1 MTNPTWQDKCA
12 AKQAEAAAKIPAEW
26 RLSAGVLQKV
36 DNNQL
41 EILDVPSK
49 CGVLTKEELAITE
62 IADATTLRDKL
73 AAQELSAIDVAT
85 AFCKR
90 AAIAQQ
96 VTSCLTETMFPQALA
111 RAKELDKHIKATGK
125 PFGPL
130 HGVPISLKETFN
142 LKGVHTCLGF
152 TSFLDREPA
161 TDNSVLVDIL
171 LEAGAVLYVKTNVPQ
186 TMMTADSHNN
196 VFGRVRNPH
205 RSTLTAGGS
214 SGGEGALVA
223 MRGSILGIGTDIAG
237 SIRIPALCC
246 GTVGF
251 KPSVGRVPYAGQ
263 TSSGRP
269 GMTGVAPS
277 AGPLCHSMRDA
288 EMLLRVIFDASSDDN
303 DDMALGF
310 PWMEPTKAAPKQ
322 LTIGVLPEDP
332 AVLLHPNMQRTLQRA
347 IEKLGNAGH
356 HIVDLSKQ
364 IDFLGAAADLA
375 FQFFRI
381 DPDQTSVQNIRKSGE
396 PAIPSLRFTYDLD
409 GTPEEP
415 NLRGLFDLNVS
426 RAEIVAKMRRVF
438 LDNHLDVIIGPG
450 YQTTAVPHDTFGVPV
465 YTVIAN
471 LIDYPACVIPYGTS
485 QQTAD
490 AEFVRDVKYYPPYL
504 PKEVE
509 NAPCHVQLIGRRQKD
524 EALLQHALIVEEVL
538 IK

>member
-1 MTNPTWQDKCA
+1 MGNPTWQDKCA

-26 RLSAGVLQKV
+26 RLSAEILQKV
-36 DNNQL
+36 DNSEL

-49 CGVLTKEELAITE
+49 CGVLTKGELAITE
-62 IADATTLRDKL
+62 IADATMLRDKL

-96 VTSCLTETMFPQALA
+96 VTSCLTETMFPQALS
-111 RAKELDKHIKATGK
+111 RANELDKHIKTTAK

-152 TSFLDREPA
+152 ASFLDREPA
-161 TDNSVLVDIL
+161 TCNSALVDIL

-269 GMTGVAPS
+269 GMTGVAPC

-288 EMLLRVIFDASSDDN
+288 GMLLRVVFDASSDDN

-310 PWMEPTKAAPKQ
+310 PWMEPTKAAPQQ

-332 AVLLHPNMQRTLQRA
+332 AVPLHPNMQRTLQGA

-409 GTPEEP
+409 GTSEEP
-415 NLRGLFDLNVS
+415 TLRGLFDLNSS
-426 RAEIVAKMRRVF
+426 RAEIMARMRRVF
-438 LDNHLDVIIGPG
+438 LDNQLDVIIGPG
-450 YQTTAVPHDTFGVPV
+450 YQTTAVAHDTFGVPV

-471 LIDYPACVIPYGTS
+471 LVDYPACVIPYGTS

-490 AEFVRDVKYYPPYL
+490 AEFVRDVQYYPPYL

-509 NAPCHVQLIGRRQKD
+509 NAPCHMQLIGRRQKD
-524 EALLQHALIVEEVL
+524 EALL
-538 IK
+538 

>member
-1 MTNPTWQDKCA
+1 MTNPTWQDKFA
-12 AKQAEAAAKIPAEW
+12 AKQAEAAAKIPVEW
-26 RLSAGVLQKV
+26 RLSAEIIQKV
-36 DNNQL
+36 NNNKL
-41 EILDVPSK
+41 KILDAPVK
-49 CGVLTKEELAITE
+49 CGILTQEELAITE
-62 IADATTLRDKL
+62 IADATILRDKL
-73 AAQELSAIDVAT
+73 AARQLSAINVAT

-96 VTSCLTETMFPQALA
+96 VTSCLTETMFSQALI
-111 RAKELDKHIKATGK
+111 RAKELDEHMETTGK
-125 PFGPL
+125 PIGPL

-142 LKGVHTCLGF
+142 IKGVHTCLGF
-152 TSFLDREPA
+152 TSFLDREPV
-161 TDNSVLVDIL
+161 THNSVLVDIL
-171 LEAGAVLYVKTNVPQ
+171 LEAGAVFYVKTNVPQ

-196 VFGRVRNPH
+196 VFGRVKNPY

-237 SIRIPALCC
+237 SVRIPALCC

-269 GMTGVAPS
+269 GMSGIAPS

-288 EMLLRVIFDASSDDN
+288 EMLLRLVFNAASDDN
-303 DDMALGF
+303 DDMALAF
-310 PWMEPTKAAPKQ
+310 PWMEPTQAAPKQ
-322 LTIGVLPEDP
+322 LIIGVMPEDP
-332 AVLLHPNMQRTLQRA
+332 KTPLHPNMQRTLRDA
-347 IEKLGNAGH
+347 IEKLENAGH

-364 IDFLGAAADLA
+364 MDFLGAAADLA
-375 FQFFRI
+375 FKFFRI
-381 DPDQTSVQNIRKSGE
+381 DPDQTALQNIRKSGE
-396 PAIPSLRFTYDLD
+396 PAIPSLRFTYHVD

-415 NLRGLFDLNVS
+415 TLRELFDLNVG
-426 RAEIVAKMRRVF
+426 RAEIMAKMRQVF
-438 LDNHLDVIIGPG
+438 LDNHLHLIIGPG
-450 YQTTAVPHDTFGVPV
+450 YQSTAVPHDTFGVPV

-471 LIDYPACVIPYGTS
+471 LVDYPACVIPCGSS
-485 QQTAD
+485 QETAD
-490 AEFVRDVKYYPPYL
+490 ADFVRDVTYYPPYL

-524 EALLQHALIVEEVL
+524 EVLLQYALIVEEVL
-538 IK
+538 AK